1 MTKPFF
7 ALIGAIILSA
17 CTQLPDNSNTPND
30 FIIDPQLDG
39 RMRNAVDQLS
49 FPDHASSAFLP
60 IADGLAAFAARVQL
74 VEAAD
79 HSLDIQYYIWHDDLT
94 GRILIKRVL
103 DAAERGVRVRLLLD
117 DIDTSGKELGLQALN
132 HHPMISIRLFN
143 PITSGSI
150 RAFNA
155 IGDLDRVNRRMH
167 NKSLTA
173 DGTAVII
180 GGRNIGNEYFSAEAH
195 ASFADFDVVG
205 VGAILEQSNRN
216 FDDYWNST
224 HSYPL
229 ELIHRSD
236 ADQDLALNELR
247 SKLAYYEELALES
260 DYMQALNA
268 SQEMHHTIAEEA
280 DLLWGDAYLLT
291 DSPEKLDAS
300 EVTIETHVA
309 LQLHRVLS
317 AAEQEV
323 LIVSPYFVPTESLL
337 GFFNEL
343 ISEGIRVRI
352 LTNSLSANDVSLVHA
367 GYLNHREALL
377 EMGVEL
383 FEYRDNPTQEHTR
396 GHWYGSSR
404 ASLHAKTIT
413 IDDRYV
419 FVGSFNVD
427 PRSMYLNTEMGVLIE
442 NKAMADGF
450 EKALGESLIT
460 RAYEVTLVDGKLTW
474 RTSIDGEE
482 VLYDHE
488 PETSW
493 WTRAK
498 TRVLS
503 WFVIEDWL

>member
-1 MTKPFF
+1 MTKTFF
-7 ALIGAIILSA
+7 TLIGFLLLSA
-17 CTQLPDNSNTPND
+17 CTQLPDNTHTPRD
-30 FIIDPQLDG
+30 YLIDPQLDG
-39 RMRNAVDQLS
+39 RMRHAVDRLN
-49 FPDHASSAFLP
+49 FPDDASSAFLP
-60 IADGLAAFAARVQL
+60 IADGLAAFAARIQL

-94 GRILIKRVL
+94 GRILAKRVL
-103 DAAERGVRVRLLLD
+103 DAADRGVRVRLLLD
-117 DIDTSGKELGLQALN
+117 DIDTAGKELGLQALN

-143 PITSGSI
+143 PITSGSV

-195 ASFADFDVVG
+195 ASFADFDVIG
-205 VGAILEQSNRN
+205 VGTILEQSNRN
-216 FDDYWNST
+216 FDDYWNSI

-229 ELIHRSD
+229 ELIHRPH
-236 ADQDLALNELR
+236 ANPDQALKQLR
-247 SKLAYYEELALES
+247 SNLADFEEAALES
-260 DYMQALNA
+260 DYIQALN
-268 SQEMHHTIAEEA
+268 SSREMHHAIAEER
-280 DLLWGDAYLLT
+280 DLLWGNAYLLT
-291 DSPEKLDAS
+291 DAPDKLDAS

-323 LIVSPYFVPTESLL
+323 LIVSPYFVPTDALL
-337 GFFNEL
+337 GFFDEL

-413 IDDRYV
+413 IDDRFV

-442 NKAMADGF
+442 NQAMADGF
-450 EKALGESLIT
+450 EKALGDNLIN
-460 RAYEVTLVDGKLTW
+460 RAYEVTLVDGKLNW
-474 RTSIDGEE
+474 RTMIEGEE
-482 VLYDHE
+482 IHYDYE

-493 WTRAK
+493 WTRTK